1 MISPNL
7 TAPPPPQPPLPTSAP
22 PRRGLRLAIVV
33 IVLLAII
40 VAVVSTAPS
49 TARNAANAFY
59 PKPELGAITISGSN
73 GNNIPAS
80 QPVTFSVQVRAGHD
94 LSYDWNFGDNTP
106 DSTAASPT
114 HTYNQFTTDLTVTVT
129 VSDPIGQQA
138 TAASSQLTVLP
149 PPPSASF
156 LVTPQGCNS
165 FSGCSVSVD
174 ASGSQPGAQ
183 GVQIVSYAWN
193 WGDTQSDTQN
203 GPSDN
208 HSYSQPGNY
217 TITLIVTDQFNQQS
231 TPYTQGVML
240 VALAATF
247 VIVSHSCDATAN
259 TCTVNVDASGS
270 TGQGALTY
278 NWDWGD
284 GNTNSTTTPQTSH
297 AYTYQTG
304 ISYTIF
310 LTVTDSS
317 GQTSQ
322 SFQMTVNF

>member
-1 MISPNL
+1 MISPHP
-7 TAPPPPQPPLPTSAP
+7 TAPPLPPQPPLPTGAP

-49 TARNAANAFY
+49 TLSHALNAGY
-59 PKPELGAITISGSN
+59 PKPMLGAITISGGS
-73 GNNIPAS
+73 GSNIPLNQS
-80 QPVTFSVQVRAGHD
+80 VQFSVQVQAGRD
-94 LSYDWNFGDNTP
+94 LSYQWDFGDNSG
-106 DSTAASPT
+106 STASNPT
-114 HTYNQFTTDLTVTVT
+114 HSYSQFAANLTVSVTVT
-129 VSDPIGQQA
+129 DPIGQQA
-138 TAASSQLTVLP
+138 TASSPQLTVLP
-149 PPPSASF
+149 PPPTASF
-156 LVTPQGCNS
+156 LVMPQGCNT

-183 GVQIVSYAWN
+183 GVQITTYAWN
-193 WGDTQSDTQN
+193 WGDGQSDQQN
-203 GPSDN
+203 NPSDS

-217 TITLIVTDQFNQQS
+217 TIMLTVTDQFNQTGSSQQS
-231 TPYTQGVML
+231 ISL
-240 VALAATF
+240 VQATAAF

-297 AYTYQTG
+297 SYTYQTG
-304 ISYTIF
+304 ISYTIT

-322 SFQMTVNF
+322 SVQMTVNF